1 MLFWFGA
8 MSDVTLSAPGN
19 SSAAPWDRPDRQI
32 SDERERPRSAAET
45 RENTCPPLGPTLCRG
60 GRRGRN
66 NFLVW
71 RRSHKTAQNLF
82 PARAEISLTRR
93 CTYRR
98 LSILTCISSQ
108 NETFSAV
115 DNPNECPIGINART
129 DDTASAIN
137 TIVLII
143 DSLTLVRARSQT

>member
-1 MLFWFGA
+1 
-8 MSDVTLSAPGN
+8 MSHCRPLGTVARLRGTARTARSAT
-19 SSAAPWDRPDRQI
+19 
-32 SDERERPRSAAET
+32 RERDQDPRRKHGKT
-45 RENTCPPLGPTLCRG
+45 TCPPLGPTACRVR
-60 GRRGRN
+60 RRGRN

-129 DDTASAIN
+129 DDTASAFN